1 MKSQSCKEVTDLNNL
16 DLNETNEPTDI
27 KRVDLDSLMGCLNPD
42 TAGLDELE
50 AIADGEVCGQCG
62 ESDELRLTGDG
73 FFCEHCINTEIER
86 REDEKITFREAWEI
100 GSPDNYKTSN
110 DYYRRLM

>member
-1 MKSQSCKEVTDLNNL
+1 MNKSEARNDLMNC
-16 DLNETNEPTDI
+16 EEITDI
-27 KRVDLDSLMGCLNPD
+27 NKLNLADLMDCLNPD

-100 GSPDNYKTSN
+100 GSPDSYKTSN